1 MENQYKIKY
10 TPISLNDLKEIIDYI
25 MLDSPTAANKM
36 LDKIEE
42 AISKLA
48 LFPNMCPYFEDSAS
62 EKKYRCLA
70 IGNYNVFYVVLGDT
84 VQIMRIL
91 HGKRQIEALL
101 Q

>member
-1 MENQYKIKY
+1 MENQYKIEY

-42 AISKLA
+42 SIANLA
-48 LFPNMCPYFEDSAS
+48 LFPNMCPYFEDTASA
-62 EKKYRCLA
+62 KKYRCLT
-70 IGNYNVFYVVLGDT
+70 IGNYNVFYVVLDDT
-84 VQIMRIL
+84 VQIMRII
-91 HGKRQIEALL
+91 HGKRKIEPLL